1 MIKRATLAKIHRV
14 LGLSLGLV
22 FALMCC
28 TGMILAFEDDL
39 VEYLDRDLKQTG
51 TFQSLE
57 QVYQAASQQLQPGER
72 VGRIYLKTNQVRI
85 QSKSPSRILYF
96 DLKDGHYLGE
106 GTQLLNNVLYLHRQ
120 LLLGNLG
127 RTFTMATALAI
138 LLLTPSGLYMWWPRK
153 LKNLSQN
160 LKIKTG
166 GSKRR
171 LLFDIHRVGG
181 AYVAVPLFLI
191 ALTGLNFSL
200 LKGPYQSAV
209 HFLTGSGPL
218 PKVATSKVSENS
230 PLPFENAVTIARI
243 ALPKATPTEL
253 HPPGKAGAPVVVR
266 LLQPGAA
273 GPSVVTVSPTTG
285 EVLLVQ
291 DTESMPLGHK
301 LTRTWL
307 YPFHSARLFGRP
319 HQFLWVLIVFTGLL
333 LPLTGLRLWWSKG
346 KTPKKES

>member
-1 MIKRATLAKIHRV
+1 MINRATLAKIHRF
-14 LGLSLGLV
+14 LGLTLGLV

-28 TGMILAFEDDL
+28 TGMILALEDDL
-39 VEYLDRDLKQTG
+39 VDYLDRDLKQSG

-57 QVYQAASQQLQPGER
+57 KVYLAASQQLQPGER
-72 VGRIYLKTNQVRI
+72 VGRIYLQTNSVRI

-96 DLKDGHYLGE
+96 DLEDGHYLGQ
-106 GTQLLNNVLYLHRQ
+106 GTQFLNNVLYLHRQ
-120 LLLGNLG
+120 LLLGNFG
-127 RTFTMATALAI
+127 RMFTMSTALA
-138 LLLTPSGLYMWWPRK
+138 LLFLTPSGLSMWWPRK
-153 LKNLSQN
+153 LKNLSKN

-200 LKGPYQSAV
+200 LKSPYQSAV
-209 HFLTGSGPL
+209 YFLTGSGPL
-218 PKVATSKVSENS
+218 PKPAPVEASDNS
-230 PLPFENAVTIARI
+230 PISFQQAIKI
-243 ALPKATPTEL
+243 SQQALPRATPTEL
-253 HPPGKAGAPVVVR
+253 HPPAKAGSPIVVR

-273 GPSVVTVSPTTG
+273 GPSIVTMHPTTG
-285 EVLLVQ
+285 EILLTQ
-291 DTESMPLGHK
+291 DTETMPLGHK

-319 HQFLWVLIVFTGLL
+319 HQLLWILVVLTGLL
-333 LPLTGLRLWWSKG
+333 LPLTGIRLWWTKRAR
-346 KTPKKES
+346 KES